1 MIRIR
6 AHFDGKVIVPDEPVE
21 LSPNAPLEV
30 TVHPMDD
37 QAGQLCI
44 TDLRGIL
51 RGTWGSA
58 EAVDRYLNRER
69 DSWDN

>member
-21 LSPNAPLEV
+21 LSPNTPLEV
-30 TVHPMDD
+30 SVQPLDD
-37 QAGQLCI
+37 QGKGSCI
-44 TDLRGIL
+44 THIRGIL
-51 RGTWGSA
+51 RGTWASA
-58 EAVDRYLNRER
+58 EEVDRYLNRER